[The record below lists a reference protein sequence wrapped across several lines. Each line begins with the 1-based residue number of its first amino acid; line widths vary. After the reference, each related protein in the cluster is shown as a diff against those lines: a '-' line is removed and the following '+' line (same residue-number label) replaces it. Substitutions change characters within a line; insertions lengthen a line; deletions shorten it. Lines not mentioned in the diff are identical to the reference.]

1 MELEGG
7 ILQLVGLLV
16 LIIWR
21 LVDWITGKRKSI
33 QAAQPRP
40 GPGPG
45 PCQFHADLVT
55 GMAAQSLELKATNL
69 HLDEITRELRRLEG
83 GDML

>member
-21 LVDWITGKRKSI
+21 LVDWLTARGKGR
-33 QAAQPRP
+33 QPLAMCERH
-40 GPGPG
+40 
-45 PCQFHADLVT
+45 QDLVDRIS
-55 GMAAQSLELKATNL
+55 AQSLELRSTNL
-69 HLDEITRELRRLEG
+69 HLDEIARELRLLRLG
-83 GDML
+83 GGEE